1 MNKYLIT
8 GFSGFVSKHFIQYLE
23 QQKIPSL
30 ILGLDINEPDF
41 RIASES
47 FKYIRCEFIKI
58 DLLDKEKIK
67 NIIFQFSPEYILHL
81 ASFSSV
87 AFSWKEP
94 LLSFQNNTN
103 IFLNLLETIREFN
116 LKTRVLSIG
125 SSEEYGDISEDKLPL
140 REETPLNPISPY
152 AVARVSQELL
162 SKIYVDSFGLDIILT
177 RSFNHI
183 GPGQKEIF
191 VVSSFVKQL
200 VEIKLNGLTQGEL
213 TTGDVNIIRDF
224 LDVRDVVAAYYNL
237 LKKGKSGE
245 IYNVC
250 SGNGITLEE
259 VIQKIAILLKLKV
272 TIKPSNS
279 LIRPNDNKIIIG
291 SNLKIKKELG
301 WQAEY
306 SIERSLIDL
315 IDYWELQLTDKIA
328 YECEEK

>member
-23 QQKIPSL
+23 HQKIPSF
-30 ILGLDINEPDF
+30 ILGLDLTEPDF

-47 FKYIRCEFIKI
+47 FKYIKCEFIKI

-125 SSEEYGDISEDKLPL
+125 SSEEYGDISEDQLPL

-162 SKIYVDSFGLDIILT
+162 SKIYVNAFGLDIVLT

-237 LKKGKSGE
+237 LKKGKRGE

-250 SGNGITLEE
+250 SGHGITLEE
-259 VIQKIAILLKLKV
+259 VIQKIAILLKIKV
-272 TIKPSNS
+272 TIKPCNS

-291 SNLKIKKELG
+291 SNLKINKELG

-315 IDYWELQLTDKIA
+315 IDYWELQLKDKIE